1 MDTVRVKYAGVVFEV
16 SGFGIGDC
24 GMLERYRTGDPAD
37 EMITLAEEDLTKAYI
52 MMNDYKYRAHPN
64 WYVEDKELVFVAAH
78 DRMCPLL
85 LRYDAL
91 VFHGASVAVDDRGY
105 LYLAY
110 HNTGKSTHVRYW
122 EEYLG
127 DRAVLVDDDKPIV
140 KIMDDCVYVYGTS
153 WSPNCR
159 AGMVGGVPL
168 RGIVDLQRGM
178 KNEIDSADRQTAF
191 EVLMSH
197 CYRGRNSQELM
208 RVMSLCN
215 RIVERI
221 PFAVMKC
228 TNDVSAA
235 TVAYEYLKNV

>member
-1 MDTVRVKYAGVVFEV
+1 MDSVRVKYAEVTFGV
-16 SGFGIGDC
+16 SGLGIG
-24 GMLERYRTGDPAD
+24 GGEMFERYCTNEPLK
-37 EMITLAEEDLTKAYI
+37 EKIEITEEDLTRAYI
-52 MMNDYKYRAHPN
+52 TMNDYKYRAHPK
-64 WYVEDKELVFVAAH
+64 WYVQESDLVFAAVH

-140 KIMDDCVYVYGTS
+140 KIMDGCVYVYGTS